1 MIPQAELANY
11 AQLNATAQ
19 QRLASAGPAQARLQ
33 GLLQEMQAACSS
45 VQQTLE
51 AHPALLNA
59 SGLFFTQCD
68 QVCAV
73 RCVLCAARR
82 LASTLPLDSRLPLTS
97 MDL

>member
-1 MIPQAELANY
+1 MMIPQAELANS

-19 QRLASAGPAQARLQ
+19 QRLPSAGPAQARLQ

-73 RCVLCAARR
+73 CCAVRSLR
-82 LASTLPLDSRLPLTS
+82 LPLD
-97 MDL
+97 